1 MNTHQ
6 ALPPEVSIYTAAE
19 VKAHLLDCARTEQ
32 AEQPMLTLDASAVRD
47 IDGAGVQL
55 LLALDNSLRRQ
66 GRRLVLHSA
75 GQGVREA
82 LMRLGADGLL
92 NNAEPMEASA

>member
-32 AEQPMLTLDASAVRD
+32 SDQPLLALDASAVRD

-66 GRRLVLHSA
+66 GRRLVLSAA
-75 GQGVREA
+75 GQGLREA
-82 LMRLGADGLL
+82 LMRLGAESLL
-92 NNAEPMEASA
+92 NNAEPTEASA

>member
-32 AEQPMLTLDASAVRD
+32 ADQPMLTLDASAVRD

-66 GRRLVLHSA
+66 GRRLVFVAIVNHPNAHAARPALQALVGWAA
-75 GQGVREA
+75 GQ
-82 LMRLGADGLL
+82 
-92 NNAEPMEASA
+92 P